1 MKFYIRYKNKTRCL
15 VVLYNRL
22 IQNLKLFS
30 YVPSQTRKRKISSV
44 HHTVPQP
51 EGCRDHLR
59 PAERWPS
66 HSNRLCN
73 DVTSCKL
80 HLKLPGLT
88 HSSLCFIYR
97 ATTDPHG
104 QQLPERESLR
114 MQAHGA
120 QLWFLSHHTF
130 MRTSQAARDGGA
142 LRRVA
147 LQAAPLIL

>member
-15 VVLYNRL
+15 VAPYNRL
-22 IQNLKLFS
+22 IQILKLSS
-30 YVPSQTRKRKISSV
+30 YVPSQTRKRKISA

-59 PAERWPS
+59 PAERWHS
-66 HSNRLCN
+66 HSNRLCS

-104 QQLPERESLR
+104 QQLPERESCACR
-114 MQAHGA
+114 PMV
-120 QLWFLSHHTF
+120 LSF
-130 MRTSQAARDGGA
+130 GFC
-142 LRRVA
+142 
-147 LQAAPLIL
+147 LIRHS